1 MIVLRTSNVTMLIDD
16 VMQSRTTTQANLNE
30 LKHGWT
36 VARRNLYRPR
46 ARPRMTHL
54 SPDACRR
61 HALAS
66 PACLELDPE
75 RREPDASTSPMEQW
89 RWSWRLQMAGL
100 P

>member
-54 SPDACRR
+54 SPDARM
-61 HALAS
+61 
-66 PACLELDPE
+66 PATCP
-75 RREPDASTSPMEQW
+75 
-89 RWSWRLQMAGL
+89 RLTCVPGAG
-100 P
+100 PGAA